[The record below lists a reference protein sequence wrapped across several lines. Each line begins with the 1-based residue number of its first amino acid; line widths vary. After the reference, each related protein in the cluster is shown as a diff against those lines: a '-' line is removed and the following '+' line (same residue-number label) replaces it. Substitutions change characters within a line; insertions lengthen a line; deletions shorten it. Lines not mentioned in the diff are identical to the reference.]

1 MAEKNKVEKEKER
14 EKKKEE
20 SKRSNELDD
29 LKRQEMVKMINDH
42 VNRGGSRLGELI
54 KKNNRKKTFVE
65 VVNNSINRIRYTTRQ
80 KLLFVTS
87 VKSFKDA
94 YNIDKDKDA
103 VKRAIKF
110 LGPHFVR
117 VTPGMY
123 VNWKKFE
130 EKAGVTNR
138 RGRKRNPDFDVAL
151 HNSLL
156 LTVLIKARNKEG
168 KVETFLKHINNAYS
182 YDVIRS
188 AAIRLRDTF
197 VDPIS
202 KLKIFQA
209 DLRLRTLDFCNA
221 WIQRWLLAMNL
232 SRKRITHT
240 VKKGVPSIEA
250 IQGWLTRTRNFI
262 RENNITERQVGNI
275 DETNICG
282 AEHLTTVY
290 AAKDAERGCGPSDGT
305 ASRCTAL
312 LGGRAGAGDGE
323 SLKMPNYIVLKVN
336 CKNPYDLTNSRVLQ
350 NVCRVIIKYLI
361 FFILNIYMYI

>member
-1 MAEKNKVEKEKER
+1 
-14 EKKKEE
+14 
-20 SKRSNELDD
+20 
-29 LKRQEMVKMINDH
+29 
-42 VNRGGSRLGELI
+42 
-54 KKNNRKKTFVE
+54 
-65 VVNNSINRIRYTTRQ
+65 
-80 KLLFVTS
+80 LLV
-87 VKSFKDA
+87 
-94 YNIDKDKDA
+94 
-103 VKRAIKF
+103 
-110 LGPHFVR
+110 
-117 VTPGMY
+117 
-123 VNWKKFE
+123 
-130 EKAGVTNR
+130 
-138 RGRKRNPDFDVAL
+138 
-151 HNSLL
+151 
-156 LTVLIKARNKEG
+156 TVLIKARNKEG

-209 DLRLRTLDFCNA
+209 DLCLRTLDFCNA

-240 VKKGVPSIEA
+240 VKKGVPPIED
-250 IQGWLTRTRNFI
+250 IQGWLTKTRNFI
-262 RENNITERQVGNI
+262 SENNITERQVGNI

-290 AAKDAERGCGPSDGT
+290 AAKDADRGCGPSDGT